1 MIGSPNPVRFV
12 YDGDGSDTPQPGP
25 NGSSVNED
33 VFLKYFGKQG
43 LATEPTA
50 FDGRSDHGPFIAVG
64 IPAGGLFIGGEG
76 IKTTQEVAIFGGT
89 AGIAYDICYH
99 QSCDTL
105 ANNNDQVLNEMS
117 DRRGNFESE

>member
-1 MIGSPNPVRFV
+1 MLEGAGRITLRRTAGEAERPSVSAGSLF
-12 YDGDGSDTPQPGP
+12 
-25 NGSSVNED
+25 
-33 VFLKYFGKQG
+33 
-43 LATEPTA
+43 
-50 FDGRSDHGPFIAVG
+50 GRSRTLG
-64 IPAGGLFIGGEG
+64 IPAGGLFTGAEG
-76 IKTTQEVAIFGGT
+76 IKTAQKAAIFGET